1 MKTVTDYIIS
11 LTNLYGLVHW
21 EKVAEIY
28 NRHHETVIDTGVLA
42 KVLAEAKPE
51 LARHNVEIQGRYFVH
66 EAVMDAGGFEE
77 LRNHQAGIPYYI
89 PEPQELLKYKDELY
103 FEPNE
108 AYWNLKEFVRRHL
121 VDGDDEAAEF
131 ICDEIQN
138 ICRFGFDIHAI
149 MDELSLR
156 KVSFESEAQ
165 LNEMINLVMDLANNT
180 RLWENNG
187 HTLNELIGVNDKPNL
202 TVIPGGKK

>member
-1 MKTVTDYIIS
+1 VTDYIIS

-28 NRHHETVIDTGVLA
+28 NRHHETVIDTDVLA
-42 KVLAEAKPE
+42 KILVEAKPE
-51 LARHNVEIQGRYFVH
+51 LTSHNIAIQDHYFVH
-66 EAVMDAGGFEE
+66 EAVMEAGGFEE
-77 LRNHQAGIPYYI
+77 LRLHQAGLPYYI

-103 FEPNE
+103 FEQNK
-108 AYWNLKEFVRRHL
+108 AYWNLKKYVRRHL
-121 VDGDDEAAEF
+121 VDDDEEAAEF

-149 MDELSLR
+149 MEELSLR
-156 KVSFESEAQ
+156 NISFESEDQ
-165 LNEMINLVMDLANNT
+165 LHEMINLVMDLANNT

-187 HTLNELIGVNDKPNL
+187 HTLNELIEVREKPNL